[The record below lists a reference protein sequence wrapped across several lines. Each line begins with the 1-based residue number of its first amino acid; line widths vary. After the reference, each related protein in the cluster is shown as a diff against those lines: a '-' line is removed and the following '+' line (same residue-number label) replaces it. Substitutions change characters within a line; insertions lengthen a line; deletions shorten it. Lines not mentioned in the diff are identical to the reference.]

1 MSDRTTSLVS
11 FGALVIPQTI
21 SEGQLLFSFTVDEQ
35 TYTYTVPTDGI
46 TWNAGTEYTY
56 NVTIGYEFKV
66 EAEQST
72 NWNKGNDGEGS
83 VALP

>member
-21 SEGQLLFSFTVDEQ
+21 SEGQTLFTFTVDGQ
-35 TYTYTVPTDGI
+35 TYTYTVPAGGI
-46 TWNAGTEYTY
+46 TWEGGKEYTY

-72 NWNKGNDGEGS
+72 NWNKGDSGSGS